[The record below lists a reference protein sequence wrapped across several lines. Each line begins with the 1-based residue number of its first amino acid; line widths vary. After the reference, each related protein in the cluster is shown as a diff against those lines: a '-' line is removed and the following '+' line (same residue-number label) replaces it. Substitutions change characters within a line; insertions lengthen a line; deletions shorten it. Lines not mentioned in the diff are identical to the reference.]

1 MLMEFVD
8 GNIVKLGKELSELDK
23 IVIRFI
29 DILKRFTDYVIVSG
43 YVAILLGRDRG
54 TEDIDII
61 IPKKNKNE
69 LKLLYE
75 ELAKNGYW
83 CLNSSDLDDIYD
95 ALISKHSVR
104 FAIEPS
110 VSPNFEIKFSKDLY
124 DVIAVK
130 NPLVIKIGNKG
141 LKTSFLELQV
151 AYKEEVLKN
160 NKDLEDARHIRLV
173 AKGNLNENLINE
185 YKKQLRS
192 K

>member
-1 MLMEFVD
+1 MEFAD
-8 GNIVKLGKELSELDK
+8 NNIVKLGKELSELDK

-29 DILKRFTDYVIVSG
+29 DILKEYTTYVIVSG

-61 IPKKNKNE
+61 IPKKTKNE
-69 LKLLYE
+69 LKLLCE
-75 ELAKNGYW
+75 GLAKNGYW

-124 DVIAVK
+124 DNIALK
-130 NPLVIKIGNKG
+130 NPLIIKVGNKE
-141 LKTSFLELQV
+141 LKTSFLELQI
-151 AYKEEVLKN
+151 AYKEEVLKS
-160 NKDLEDARHIRLV
+160 NKDMEDARHIRLV
-173 AKGNLNENLINE
+173 AKGNLNENLVNE
-185 YKKQLRS
+185 YKKQLRR

>member
-1 MLMEFVD
+1 MKFI
-8 GNIVKLGKELSELDK
+8 NKNTIKLDKEINELDK

-29 DILKRFTDYVIVSG
+29 DILKKYTDYVIVSG

-185 YKKQLRS
+185 YKKELRKKS
-192 K
+192 